1 MLNLTPSAVVKI
13 KSLIER
19 ENAEKAMLRIMV
31 VGGGCSGF
39 SYDMDF
45 EDSPGLMDK
54 ILEFEG
60 LKVCVDPESMKFLA
74 DTVVDYS
81 DSIQA
86 AGFHFTNAQAT
97 ATCGCGTSFAV
108 APVEVV

>member
-1 MLNLTPSAVVKI
+1 MLNLTPSAVTKI

-19 ENAEKAMLRIMV
+19 ENTEKTVLRIMI

-45 EDSPGLMDK
+45 EDRPGLMDK
-54 ILEFEG
+54 ILDFDG
-60 LKVCVDPESMKFLA
+60 LRVCVDPESWKFLA

-81 DSIQA
+81 DSLQS

-97 ATCGCGTSFAV
+97 ATCGCGTSFSV
-108 APVEVV
+108 APAEVV